1 MTPRPTTL
9 NSMTHFALT
18 EDQMEVMDAE
28 DPEALMD
35 ALQSTPA
42 DPTSNRTTSAVESG
56 LLLPL
61 TELRQMME
69 GEHPPEEMTEEE
81 AEQARYEQEQRDAR
95 S

>member
-18 EDQMEVMDAE
+18 EDQMEVMEAE

-69 GEHPPEEMTEEE
+69 GEPPPEEMTEE
-81 AEQARYEQEQRDAR
+81 
-95 S
+95 

>member
-1 MTPRPTTL
+1 
-9 NSMTHFALT
+9 MTHFALT

-56 LLLPL
+56 LLLPRDL
-61 TELRQMME
+61 LEQ
-69 GEHPPEEMTEEE
+69 MTEPAQSPEDEE
-81 AEQARYEQEQRDAR
+81 VRRQEEEQRQQEQLQDQEEQTDAR
-95 S
+95 R

>member
-69 GEHPPEEMTEEE
+69 GEPPPEEMTEEE